1 MPALWRKVEVISED
15 AVRVWQVGTDYIAGD
30 EVAYPDEHSPLY
42 ECLQA
47 HTSQE
52 GWEPPM
58 LAALWKEKDAGGLDA
73 PEETEVTN

>member
-1 MPALWRKVEVISED
+1 MPALWHKEEVISED